1 MPSFHHVY
9 GLQLEATRP
18 IPGLVALPTTQ
29 APDVRVWLGSMP
41 PDLQRLDTSQH
52 VRYVSPYLDERGEP
66 NMRVWTLHD
75 GAYFRLYYS
84 DGTDFVV
91 DRQGRNLWATWAA
104 SATLEDTATY
114 LLGPVLGFVMRL
126 RGVVCLHASAI
137 ALGNRVIAVLGPA
150 GAGKSTTA
158 AAFAQRGHAVLSDDV
173 LALSDRADVILVQ
186 PAYPRIR
193 LWPSSVG
200 SLYGSLDALPRLTP
214 TWDKR
219 YLDLTANGYQFE
231 QQPLPLAAI
240 YMLTARSTDPRAPFV
255 ETEPARSVLVSLV
268 ANGYV
273 NYLLDQQMRAREFA
287 LLSRITA
294 QVPIRRLTPHAD
306 AAKLQRLCEVVLAD
320 FEALT
325 SSASSRSS
333 KVP

>member
-1 MPSFHHVY
+1 MPSFHQVF

-18 IPGLVALPTTQ
+18 IPGLVALPSTQ

-41 PDLQRLDTSQH
+41 PNLRGRDAAQAWYT
-52 VRYVSPYLDERGEP
+52 SPYRDERGEP
-66 NMRVWTLHD
+66 NMRVWTLNG
-75 GAYFRLYYS
+75 GAYFRLCYS

-91 DRQGRNLWATWAA
+91 DRPGTNVWATWAA

-114 LLGPVLGFVMRL
+114 LLGPILGFVLRL

-137 ALGNRVIAVLGPA
+137 AFGDQAFAVLGPA

-158 AAFAQRGHAVLSDDV
+158 AAFAQRGHAILSDDV
-173 LALSDRADVILVQ
+173 LAIVDQDGSLLIQ

-200 SLYGSLDALPRLTP
+200 NLYGSSEALPRLTP

-219 YLDLTANGYQFE
+219 YLDLSVNGYRFE
-231 QQPLPLAAI
+231 PRPRPLAAI
-240 YMLTARSTDPRAPFV
+240 YILSARSADPAAPFI
-255 ETEPARSVLVSLV
+255 EAEPAQAALIRLV

-273 NYLLDQQMRAREFA
+273 NYLLDQEMRMREFR
-287 LLSRITA
+287 LLARMIA
-294 QVPIRRLTPHAD
+294 EVPIRRLTPHEDLAY
-306 AAKLQRLCEVVLAD
+306 LPRLYETILED
-320 FEALT
+320 LRALT
-325 SSASSRSS
+325 SPAR
-333 KVP
+333 PI

>member
-1 MPSFHHVY
+1 MPTFHHVF
-9 GLQLEATRP
+9 GLQLRATKP
-18 IPGLVALPTTQ
+18 IPGLVALPSTPSAQ
-29 APDVRVWLGSMP
+29 ASDLSVWLGAMP
-41 PDLQRLDTSQH
+41 PGLRGMEAAQK
-52 VRYVSPYLDERGEP
+52 VWYVSPYHDERGEP
-66 NMRVWTLHD
+66 NMRVWTLDD

-91 DRQGRNLWATWAA
+91 DRQGRNVWATWAA

-114 LLGPVLGFVMRL
+114 LLGPILGFVLRL

-137 ALGNRVIAVLGPA
+137 ALGDRVVAVLGPG

-173 LALSDRADVILVQ
+173 LALSDQADGILVQ

-200 SLYGSLDALPRLTP
+200 SLYGSLGALPRLTP
-214 TWDKR
+214 SWDKR
-219 YLDLTANGYQFE
+219 YLDLTTNGYQFE

-240 YMLTARSTDPRAPFV
+240 YMLAARSTDPLAPFA
-255 ETEPARSVLVSLV
+255 EAEPAQRALVSLV
-268 ANGYV
+268 TNSYV
-273 NYLLDQQMRAREFA
+273 NYLLDQEMRAREFE
-287 LLSRITA
+287 LLARIIA
-294 QVPIRRLTPHAD
+294 RVPIRRLTPHAD
-306 AAKLQRLCEVVLAD
+306 AARLQRLCDVILAD

-325 SSASSRSS
+325 SPVS
-333 KVP
+333 